1 MRLHTLNITLL
12 AGLSFLLGSEP
23 CIPEESP
30 ISGIPVS
37 IHTWGNPENQASLP
51 VPNTLDVY
59 QEVIS
64 NEWGWTGLKADGTI
78 NGWGTPALV
87 NTQPFEAPSDGGYIA
102 IVSNAQAFAA
112 LKEADGSIS
121 AWGSPD
127 YGGTGAPGDGGYT
140 RIVSAEAA
148 FAALKEDGSISV
160 WGSLT
165 RHTGTDSLSEAATF
179 APSDTGYID
188 LYSTGYMMVALREDG
203 SITVWTHD
211 SKDQVDAPVSTGPDW
226 EAYVWAL
233 RGEGN
238 VTYNV
243 VNVGGSLEAS
253 LLYGIWDGSIDIV
266 LTEGDS
272 QFNNESFAIR
282 RQNGSIFTWEVEGYE
297 GTHAPSD
304 GGYKALYS
312 NGHAFAALREDGSIS
327 AWGRPG
333 WGGTGAPSDTGY
345 TKIVSAGAGFAALK
359 ADGSISAWGI
369 RFEGSTSTGYTAI
382 DLSTGAPSDKGYTH
396 IVSTS
401 GALAALHEDGSIFAW
416 GGTDAPYGRDFIWIL
431 PGIGS
436 FTAFRAADEEPPVI
450 TLAGPAE
457 LTVDICLGFNDPGA
471 SATDNQDAE
480 VSVEVTGNIPEGVPG
495 VYTLDYS
502 AMDSQGNVATVSR
515 KVVMVDAQANILPN
529 KVTSWGNAQKGGS
542 GAPEDTG
549 YVSVVATYQAFAGL
563 KANGAIHT
571 WGHPSYGG
579 SGGPTDCG
587 FVGLYSNDRAFV
599 AMRQDGSLE
608 AWGDYYNGG
617 GQNKPLTSDT
627 GYEKIFTSNRS
638 SDKSAFVAMKGD
650 GSIKAWGEYGAL
662 GTPTDTGYERI
673 FFTGHA
679 FAALKA
685 DGSISA
691 WGSVQHG
698 GTNAPTDSGYVDIIA
713 SSAAF
718 VALHE
723 DGSIKAWGAKGWGG
737 TDAPSNDN
745 QFTQVVASDGA
756 FAALREDGTVVNW
769 GHRSYGG
776 NHENKLPPSGDGYE
790 KLFAHGSAFAA
801 LHEDGSIFAWGGS
814 YASEYPKDNPGYTH
828 IVSNGSAFAAL
839 HEDGVKAWGD
849 GHRGGGVNSNPVPEM
864 SGGYQEIFT
873 NDGGFAAMKHD
884 GSITFWGMWGTAN
897 TAPGYVDVIANPST
911 FVALKQDGTVFVHG
925 DPNRGATGAPT
936 DGGYDTII
944 PSDHA
949 FAALKGPLHVAGNE
963 DTLLAGTLSGSSF
976 TISRDPMHGTAVIDP
991 TSGVWSYTPDD
1002 HFHGLDV
1009 FEVSFT
1015 DELGE
1020 PASLEVYLVVHPVN
1034 DLAVFSG
1041 DIQGEGNEDTTLVG
1055 TLQATD
1061 LDGLTDGTL
1070 FTLTTTA
1077 AHGTAVI
1084 DPASGA
1090 WSYIPNPDFHGQDNF
1105 EVTLT
1110 DDLGGQQ
1117 GREITLTVHPVN
1129 DLAVFSEDI
1138 QGEGNEDTT
1147 LGGTLQA
1154 TDPDGLTDGT
1164 LFTLTAQAAHGI
1176 AAIDPAAGVWSYTPN
1191 LDFHGPDSFE
1201 VTLTDDLGGQQSR
1214 EITLTIHPLNDPPVI
1229 SGAGLPRKYHIGENI
1244 PVVDTSLDIGDV
1256 DDIYLES
1263 ATLSLSGNGVPSGD
1277 VLTFSGVGLAI
1288 LGSVDTPGRAYGVV
1302 LSSDGNTAYVADHDA
1317 GLQVID
1323 VSDLAILGSI
1333 DTPGDARGV
1342 ALSGNGNIAYVAAIT
1357 GGLEVIDVTDPAE
1370 PFLKRR
1376 FNSVIDQGIFLFDDP
1391 DVTRIYPRRVAL
1403 SSDGN
1408 TAFVTTGDG
1417 LQGIDLTDL
1426 ADSDLWRVNM
1436 PGPAYGVTLSSDGNT
1451 AFVADGSAGL
1461 QIIDVDDVPNLYAF
1475 SDQKRILGSVD
1486 TPGSAQ
1492 GVALSTDGNTAFV
1505 ADGSA
1510 GLQIIDVTDP
1520 ATPAIL
1526 GSVDTPGL
1534 ASGVALST
1542 DGTTAFVADYAAG
1555 LQVIDV
1561 NLGNPIVA
1569 SWDAD
1574 LATLTLSGRATLD
1587 QYRRALLSVRYHH
1600 TSPDPVT
1607 GDRTVTIVVED
1618 GGGASSIPVT
1628 STILMNPLEHIV
1640 ISGRVTLFGDGQ
1652 TPVPGTRVQV
1662 DVDNESHE
1670 IQTGEDGYYQVTLT
1684 PGDTYA
1690 LRADLKTDTNA
1701 NQGVDVRDIIQLRKH
1716 ILNREKLSN
1725 PMAWL
1730 AADTNLD
1737 TSIDVLDIVA
1747 IRKVILSRT
1756 SFYSTDA
1763 NGEAEDM
1770 FRFTRLDFKDVDPL
1784 LSFTSLPEALSM
1796 NYQSAV
1802 SYTHLTLPTSDL
1814 V

>member
-1 MRLHTLNITLL
+1 
-12 AGLSFLLGSEP
+12 
-23 CIPEESP
+23 
-30 ISGIPVS
+30 
-37 IHTWGNPENQASLP
+37 
-51 VPNTLDVY
+51 
-59 QEVIS
+59 
-64 NEWGWTGLKADGTI
+64 
-78 NGWGTPALV
+78 
-87 NTQPFEAPSDGGYIA
+87 
-102 IVSNAQAFAA
+102 
-112 LKEADGSIS
+112 
-121 AWGSPD
+121 
-127 YGGTGAPGDGGYT
+127 
-140 RIVSAEAA
+140 
-148 FAALKEDGSISV
+148 
-160 WGSLT
+160 
-165 RHTGTDSLSEAATF
+165 
-179 APSDTGYID
+179 
-188 LYSTGYMMVALREDG
+188 MMVALREDG

-416 GGTDAPYGRDFIWIL
+416 GANEGTDAPYGRDFIWIL
-431 PGIGS
+431 PGNGS

-495 VYTLDYS
+495 VYTLDYT
-502 AMDSQGNVATVSR
+502 ATDSQGNVATVSR

-549 YVSVVATYQAFAGL
+549 YVSVVATSQAFAGL

-571 WGHPSYGG
+571 WGHASYGG

-650 GSIKAWGEYGAL
+650 GSIKAWGGYGAL
-662 GTPTDTGYERI
+662 GTPTDTGYTNI

-718 VALHE
+718 AALRE
-723 DGSIKAWGAKGWGG
+723 DGSIKAWGAEGWGG

-801 LHEDGSIFAWGGS
+801 LHANGSVKAWGGNW
-814 YASEYPKDNPGYTH
+814 AGNYPTNSGYTH

-839 HEDGVKAWGD
+839 HEDGSVKAWGN
-849 GHRGGGVNSNPVPEM
+849 GHRGGGVPTNPVPEDLDE
-864 SGGYQEIFT
+864 GNYQEIFT

-949 FAALKGPLHVAGNE
+949 FAALKGPLHVVGNE

-1020 PASLEVYLVVHPVN
+1020 PASLEVYL
-1034 DLAVFSG
+1034 
-1041 DIQGEGNEDTTLVG
+1041 
-1055 TLQATD
+1055 
-1061 LDGLTDGTL
+1061 
-1070 FTLTTTA
+1070 
-1077 AHGTAVI
+1077 
-1084 DPASGA
+1084 
-1090 WSYIPNPDFHGQDNF
+1090 
-1105 EVTLT
+1105 
-1110 DDLGGQQ
+1110 
-1117 GREITLTVHPVN
+1117 
-1129 DLAVFSEDI
+1129 
-1138 QGEGNEDTT
+1138 
-1147 LGGTLQA
+1147 
-1154 TDPDGLTDGT
+1154 
-1164 LFTLTAQAAHGI
+1164 
-1176 AAIDPAAGVWSYTPN
+1176 
-1191 LDFHGPDSFE
+1191 
-1201 VTLTDDLGGQQSR
+1201 
-1214 EITLTIHPLNDPPVI
+1214 
-1229 SGAGLPRKYHIGENI
+1229 
-1244 PVVDTSLDIGDV
+1244 
-1256 DDIYLES
+1256 
-1263 ATLSLSGNGVPSGD
+1263 
-1277 VLTFSGVGLAI
+1277 
-1288 LGSVDTPGRAYGVV
+1288 
-1302 LSSDGNTAYVADHDA
+1302 
-1317 GLQVID
+1317 
-1323 VSDLAILGSI
+1323 
-1333 DTPGDARGV
+1333 
-1342 ALSGNGNIAYVAAIT
+1342 
-1357 GGLEVIDVTDPAE
+1357 
-1370 PFLKRR
+1370 
-1376 FNSVIDQGIFLFDDP
+1376 
-1391 DVTRIYPRRVAL
+1391 
-1403 SSDGN
+1403 
-1408 TAFVTTGDG
+1408 
-1417 LQGIDLTDL
+1417 
-1426 ADSDLWRVNM
+1426 
-1436 PGPAYGVTLSSDGNT
+1436 
-1451 AFVADGSAGL
+1451 
-1461 QIIDVDDVPNLYAF
+1461 
-1475 SDQKRILGSVD
+1475 
-1486 TPGSAQ
+1486 
-1492 GVALSTDGNTAFV
+1492 
-1505 ADGSA
+1505 
-1510 GLQIIDVTDP
+1510 
-1520 ATPAIL
+1520 
-1526 GSVDTPGL
+1526 
-1534 ASGVALST
+1534 
-1542 DGTTAFVADYAAG
+1542 
-1555 LQVIDV
+1555 
-1561 NLGNPIVA
+1561 
-1569 SWDAD
+1569 
-1574 LATLTLSGRATLD
+1574 
-1587 QYRRALLSVRYHH
+1587 
-1600 TSPDPVT
+1600 
-1607 GDRTVTIVVED
+1607 
-1618 GGGASSIPVT
+1618 
-1628 STILMNPLEHIV
+1628 
-1640 ISGRVTLFGDGQ
+1640 
-1652 TPVPGTRVQV
+1652 
-1662 DVDNESHE
+1662 
-1670 IQTGEDGYYQVTLT
+1670 
-1684 PGDTYA
+1684 
-1690 LRADLKTDTNA
+1690 
-1701 NQGVDVRDIIQLRKH
+1701 
-1716 ILNREKLSN
+1716 
-1725 PMAWL
+1725 
-1730 AADTNLD
+1730 
-1737 TSIDVLDIVA
+1737 
-1747 IRKVILSRT
+1747 
-1756 SFYSTDA
+1756 
-1763 NGEAEDM
+1763 
-1770 FRFTRLDFKDVDPL
+1770 
-1784 LSFTSLPEALSM
+1784 
-1796 NYQSAV
+1796 
-1802 SYTHLTLPTSDL
+1802 
-1814 V
+1814 